1 MSTAATR
8 PSYKENIFRVD
19 NNENT
24 HEEKSKVA
32 CDSSRNLNQ
41 GDECLIYMAAETASI
56 LLKIMQA
63 LIYLFFLSIHL
74 HNSPSSQRDWAAKV
88 GMRSNDLQ
96 ISSMNVNI
104 CTKRK
109 KKLNGK

>member
-63 LIYLFFLSIHL
+63 LIYLFFFYPSTYITLHL
-74 HNSPSSQRDWAAKV
+74 VRETGQ
-88 GMRSNDLQ
+88 L
-96 ISSMNVNI
+96 
-104 CTKRK
+104 
-109 KKLNGK
+109 KLG